1 MSSPTIE
8 IQADRPRVVPILVAS
23 FIGFLAGQ
31 IVALLLNTLGVA
43 VTHYP
48 GGMNALAKAANP
60 PWWSNALSLSGLWVG
75 MAAAIFYAYREGH
88 LRALPNQW
96 RPRWSDLLYVV
107 VGVACQF
114 IIDLVY
120 APFHFKSL
128 SHPVN
133 HLFKAAHGPG
143 FVLIAIMTTL
153 IAPLF
158 EEWLFRGVV
167 FRAIAEGV
175 TGMSRRVAVTLGVV
189 VSACLFGLAHGE
201 VLQFAGLAA
210 FGVVLALIV
219 HRTKRLVPSFI
230 THASFN
236 AVALVAVIHQRVGH

>member
-1 MSSPTIE
+1 MTSPTIE

-43 VTHYP
+43 FTHYP
-48 GGMNALAKAANP
+48 GGMNALAKAPNP
-60 PWWSNALSLSGLWVG
+60 PSWSNALSLAGLWAG
-75 MAAAIFYAYREGH
+75 FAAAIYYAHREGH
-88 LRALPNQW
+88 LRAVPDQW
-96 RPRWSDLLYVV
+96 RPRWNDLGYVV
-107 VGVACQF
+107 VGVACQL
-114 IIDLVY
+114 IIDAAY
-120 APFHFKSL
+120 APFHVKSL
-128 SHPVN
+128 NHPVN
-133 HLFKAAHGPG
+133 HLFEAAHGPG

-153 IAPLF
+153 FAPFF

-175 TGMSRRVAVTLGVV
+175 KGVSPRVAVTLGVI

-236 AVALVAVIHQRVGH
+236 AVALVAVIVQRAGH

>member
-1 MSSPTIE
+1 ME
-8 IQADRPRVVPILVAS
+8 IQADRPRVAPILVAS

-31 IVALLLNTLGVA
+31 VVALLLNTLGVA

-48 GGMNALAKAANP
+48 GGMNALSKAANP
-60 PWWSNALSLSGLWVG
+60 PWWSNALSLLGLWTG
-75 MAAAIFYAYREGH
+75 FAAAIYYAHREGH
-88 LRALPNQW
+88 LRALPDQW
-96 RPRWSDLLYVV
+96 RPRWSDLSYVV

-114 IIDLVY
+114 IIDAVY
-120 APFHFKSL
+120 APFHLKSL
-128 SHPVN
+128 NHPVN

-153 IAPLF
+153 IAPFF

-175 TGMSRRVAVTLGVV
+175 RGVSTRVAVTVGVS

-201 VLQFAGLAA
+201 LLQFAGLTA

-219 HRTKRLVPSFI
+219 CRTKRLVPSFI

-236 AVALVAVIHQRVGH
+236 AVALVAIIAQRAGH

>member
-1 MSSPTIE
+1 ME

-31 IVALLLNTLGVA
+31 IVALLLNTVGVA

-48 GGMNALAKAANP
+48 GGMNALAKAPNP
-60 PWWSNALSLSGLWVG
+60 PSWSNALSLVGLWAG
-75 MAAAIFYAYREGH
+75 FAAAIYYAHREGH
-88 LRALPNQW
+88 LRALPDQW
-96 RPRWSDLLYVV
+96 RPRWSDLAYVV

-114 IIDLVY
+114 IIDAAY

-128 SHPVN
+128 NHPVN

-153 IAPLF
+153 IAPFF
-158 EEWLFRGVV
+158 EEWLFRGVI
-167 FRAIAEGV
+167 FRSIAEGV
-175 TGMSRRVAVTLGVV
+175 RGVSPRVAVTLGVV

-201 VLQFAGLAA
+201 VVQFAGLAA

-219 HRTKRLVPSFI
+219 HRTKRLAPSFI

-236 AVALVAVIHQRVGH
+236 AVALVAVIAQRAGH